1 MKNKAFFLILILMAV
16 PLLPVFADKYESK
29 SLGILQGDYN
39 KKNGALDLKGLLIL
53 PNNNHNQIKL
63 MGILKEW
70 KYDDSSIP
78 NCRHAFSDDM
88 ILLFD
93 KNSNANYAK
102 LVMTGK
108 ICEGNWNSSWKTF
121 RGNYIIIGG
130 KTFGTDEISGK
141 GVISI
146 TINTKSGETK
156 GTINGNI
163 ALYT

>member
-1 MKNKAFFLILILMAV
+1 MKNRAFFLILILMAV
-16 PLLPVFADKYESK
+16 PLLPVFADKYDYK

-53 PNNNHNQIKL
+53 PNKNYNYIKL
-63 MGILKEW
+63 VGVLKEW
-70 KYDDSSIP
+70 NYEDSSIP

-88 ILLFD
+88 TMLFD
-93 KNSNANYAK
+93 RNSDANYAK
-102 LVMTGK
+102 IVMTGK
-108 ICEGNWNSSWKTF
+108 ICSNNWNDTWKSF
-121 RGNYIIIGG
+121 RGNYVIIGG
-130 KTFGTDEISGK
+130 KTLGTDEISGQ
-141 GVISI
+141 GVITI